1 MEIIYSTIS
10 GNIIVFAH
18 GCNIGWFS
26 PSLPILV
33 SDDTPLAS
41 GPLTYDQIGWIGSV
55 PSLGAILGPLVY
67 GLLANKIGYRNSLL
81 LTSIPIS
88 VSIISPSEYVR

>member
-1 MEIIYSTIS
+1 MEFS

-26 PSLPILV
+26 PSLLVLV
-33 SDDTPLAS
+33 SEDSPLAS
-41 GPLTYDQIGWIGSV
+41 GPLTFDQVGWIASV
-55 PSLGAILGPLVY
+55 PSLGAIIGPLIY
-67 GLLANKIGYRNSLL
+67 GLIANRIGYRNALL

-88 VSIISPSEYVR
+88 VSIYNDQVR